1 MKNKRILSLLLCLQL
16 LASAFLLPVFAA
28 DVEDPAETAEQ
39 TDVPDGE
46 AAETAETAES
56 GETTQTGDAALTLN
70 CEAALLVELNS
81 GTTVYEYNAD
91 QRLYPASLTK
101 MMTCMLALEGGNL
114 SDEITV
120 NGSLFADMDSDASSA
135 NLVDGEVMTLEDLL
149 YCVMVPSANDAS
161 IVVADHIGGSVEAFV
176 DMMNAKAAELGCR
189 DTHFANPDGLH
200 EDDHYTTARDLAI
213 IAQAALQNDTFRT
226 LCGTAVH
233 EIPANNISDAR
244 VVYTTNYFLDTTIT
258 PKYYWEKVSGVKTG
272 YTSQAGRCLVSL
284 VEDGDR
290 SFLGVVLGCP
300 TDYDENG
307 EVIYEHFVQSRKLLE
322 YGLDNFG
329 FVSVLS
335 HLSPIAQVPVSSG
348 KTSSVVITPQEDVKA
363 LLPLDYDKNKLQIDY
378 KLDAGDTLE
387 APVEANQAVG
397 TVTVRYNGAVVGT
410 TQVETISAV
419 ERSGLLTTA
428 QESSRTLVSY
438 LPIVLIVVAVLVLL
452 VTLVGHQR
460 ARKKRARRRRR

>member
-56 GETTQTGDAALTLN
+56 GETTQTGDAALTLS

-161 IVVADHIGGSVEAFV
+161 IIVADHIGGSVEAFV

-233 EIPANNISDAR
+233 EIPDNYISDAR
-244 VVYTTNYFLDTTIT
+244 VV
-258 PKYYWEKVSGVKTG
+258 
-272 YTSQAGRCLVSL
+272 
-284 VEDGDR
+284 
-290 SFLGVVLGCP
+290 
-300 TDYDENG
+300 
-307 EVIYEHFVQSRKLLE
+307 
-322 YGLDNFG
+322 
-329 FVSVLS
+329 
-335 HLSPIAQVPVSSG
+335 
-348 KTSSVVITPQEDVKA
+348 
-363 LLPLDYDKNKLQIDY
+363 
-378 KLDAGDTLE
+378 
-387 APVEANQAVG
+387 
-397 TVTVRYNGAVVGT
+397 
-410 TQVETISAV
+410 
-419 ERSGLLTTA
+419 
-428 QESSRTLVSY
+428 
-438 LPIVLIVVAVLVLL
+438 
-452 VTLVGHQR
+452 
-460 ARKKRARRRRR
+460 